1 MPPQG
6 APPQPGQAPGNI
18 NWPAVHAAF
27 NQHVQ
32 QMGNQPQQVQ
42 QGQPMQPG
50 QQPQPQVGGN
60 PAPGGGAPFVP
71 QPQQN
76 GPGYAML
83 IHAMS
88 KTGKEP
94 GEDPE
99 SMILRALEGHLKRI
113 TPDVSSIHKDQQKPN
128 TGGGAY

>member
-6 APPQPGQAPGNI
+6 APQQPGQTPANI
-18 NWPAVHAAF
+18 NWPAIHSAF
-27 NQHVQ
+27 NEHVAKL
-32 QMGNQPQQVQ
+32 GNQPQQV
-42 QGQPMQPG
+42 QPG

-88 KTGKEP
+88 KTGKNP
-94 GEDPE
+94 GDDPE
-99 SMILRALEGHLKRI
+99 TMILRSLDQHLKRI
-113 TPDVSSIHKDQQKPN
+113 TPDVSSVHKDTMRPN